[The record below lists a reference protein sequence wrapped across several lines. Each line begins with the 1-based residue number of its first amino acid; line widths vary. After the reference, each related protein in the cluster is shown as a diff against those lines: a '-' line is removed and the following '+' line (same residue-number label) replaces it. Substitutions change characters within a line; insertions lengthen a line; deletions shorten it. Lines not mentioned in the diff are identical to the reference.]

1 MLREES
7 VKKKARFYS
16 SFLQQT
22 LQVLIEA
29 KRDRNS
35 GLLKGFSRN
44 YIPVLVAG
52 GNELVGKEI
61 SVRVT
66 EVRENGV
73 YAERVRGL

>member
-7 VKKKARFYS
+7 VKKKERFYS

-29 KRDRNS
+29 KRDRDS

-52 GNELVGKEI
+52 GNELMGKEI
-61 SVRVT
+61 TVRVI
-66 EVRENGV
+66 EVREAGV
-73 YAERVRGL
+73 FAEKV

>member
-1 MLREES
+1 LQRE
-7 VKKKARFYS
+7 
-16 SFLQQT
+16 

-29 KRDRNS
+29 KRERSS

-73 YAERVRGL
+73 YGEKV